1 MIGLATEKVIA
12 KFVRVSSKVGVAEAN
27 KNSSWALLNFLLA
40 AKIHKYE
47 FSLSVPSKY
56 LSIAVPSKYL
66 SIAVPSKYLSIS
78 FRNALKLGGKIR
90 ELRGKIVRLE
100 DEMHAYRG

>member
-12 KFVRVSSKVGVAEAN
+12 KFVRVSSKVGVAEVD

-47 FSLSVPSKY
+47 FSLS
-56 LSIAVPSKYL
+56 L
-66 SIAVPSKYLSIS
+66 PSKYLSIS
-78 FRNALKLGGKIR
+78 FRNALKLGGKIG

-100 DEMHAYRG
+100 DEMHADRG

>member
-66 SIAVPSKYLSIS
+66 SIS

>member
-47 FSLSVPSKY
+47 F
-56 LSIAVPSKYL
+56 SIAVPSKYL